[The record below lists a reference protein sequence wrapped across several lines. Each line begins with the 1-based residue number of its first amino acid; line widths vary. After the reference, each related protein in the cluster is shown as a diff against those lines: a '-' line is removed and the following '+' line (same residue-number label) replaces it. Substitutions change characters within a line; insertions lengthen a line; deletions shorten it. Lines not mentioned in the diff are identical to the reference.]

1 MSVILVNKY
10 MLRHKGVTYRPGDT
24 VEMEDS
30 MAEALAEQSAGAFSL
45 VPSKKIAS
53 SASNEPPA
61 NNVTDKNYDAAGEDE
76 ASKNQADVSA
86 VLAAADKKPPA
97 KTTSA
102 KRKTSAGAKK

>member
-1 MSVILVNKY
+1 MSVIRVNKY

-45 VPSKKIAS
+45 MPSRKITS
-53 SASNEPPA
+53 GESDETLA
-61 NNVTDKNYDAAGEDE
+61 NNVADKDDEAAGEDE
-76 ASKNQADVSA
+76 ASGKQADVSA

>member
-53 SASNEPPA
+53 GASNEPPVDNIA
-61 NNVTDKNYDAAGEDE
+61 DKDDATGEDE
-76 ASKNQADVSA
+76 VSKGQADVSA
-86 VLAAADKKPPA
+86 VLAAADKKPQS

>member
-1 MSVILVNKY
+1 MSVIRVNKY

-53 SASNEPPA
+53 GASNESPA
-61 NNVTDKNYDAAGEDE
+61 DNIADKDDTTGEDE
-76 ASKNQADVSA
+76 VSEGQADVSA

>member
-1 MSVILVNKY
+1 MSVIRVNKY

-53 SASNEPPA
+53 GASNEPPVDNIA
-61 NNVTDKNYDAAGEDE
+61 DKDDAIGEDE
-76 ASKNQADVSA
+76 VSENQADVSA